1 MEVYFLARYLLKRL
15 GYIVVSL
22 FFIVTIT
29 FFLMQA
35 APGGPFAS
43 ERKLP
48 PEIEQQMN
56 EAYGLNDPLYQQYF
70 DYLVNTVQFDFG
82 PSFKYVGQ
90 EVTDIISRSFPYS
103 LILGAEAIFLAV
115 SIGVLLGVIA
125 ALRHNKFGDYAA
137 MVIAVL
143 GISVPSFIMAT
154 ILQYIFAIK
163 LQALPVA
170 RFESFAHTI
179 LPAIALATTPLAFI
193 ARLMRSSM
201 LEVLNADYIK
211 TAKSKGLGKRIVTY
225 KHALRNAILPVVSY
239 LGPLVAAILTGSFVI
254 EKIFGI
260 PGLGNEFVVSV
271 TNRDYTVIMGTTVF
285 FSIILLVSILIVD
298 LIYGLVDPRIKVA
311 GKGGK

>member
-1 MEVYFLARYLLKRL
+1 MAKYLLKRL
-15 GYIVVSL
+15 GYILVSL

-29 FFLMQA
+29 FFLMKA

-48 PEIEQQMN
+48 PAIEQQMN
-56 EAYGLNDPLYQQYF
+56 EAYGLNDPIIKQYG
-70 DYLVNTVQFDFG
+70 DYLVNVVKFDFG
-82 PSFKYVGQ
+82 PSFKYTGQ
-90 EVTDIISRSFPYS
+90 EVSDIIKRSFPYS
-103 LILGAEAIFLAV
+103 LILGLEAIFLALAV
-115 SIGVLLGVIA
+115 GVLLGVVA
-125 ALRHNKFGDYAA
+125 ALKHNKFGDYIA
-137 MVIAVL
+137 MVISVL

-179 LPAIALATTPLAFI
+179 LPAVALATTPLAFI

-211 TAKSKGLGKRIVTY
+211 TTKSKGMSERVVTY

-239 LGPLVAAILTGSFVI
+239 LGPLVVGILTGSFII

-285 FSIILLVSILIVD
+285 FSVLLLFSILVVD
-298 LIYGLVDPRIKVA
+298 LIYGLVDPRIKVTD
-311 GKGGK
+311 GGGKE

>member
-1 MEVYFLARYLLKRL
+1 MAKYLLKRI
-15 GYIVVSL
+15 GYIIVSL

-35 APGGPFAS
+35 APGGPFTS

-48 PEIEQQMN
+48 PAIEQQLN
-56 EAYGLNDPLYQQYF
+56 ETYGLNDPLYKQYF
-70 DYLVNTVQFDFG
+70 DYLVNVAQWDFG
-82 PSFKYVGQ
+82 PSFKYIGQ
-90 EVTDIISRSFPYS
+90 SVNDIISRSFPYS
-103 LILGAEAIFLAV
+103 LVLGLEAIFLAL

-125 ALRHNKFGDYAA
+125 AVKHNKFGDYTA

-154 ILQYIFAIK
+154 ILQYVFSMK
-163 LQALPVA
+163 MGVLPVA
-170 RFESFAHTI
+170 KFDSFAHTI

-201 LEVLNADYIK
+201 LDVLNSDYIK
-211 TAKSKGLGKRIVTY
+211 TAKSKGLSQRVVTY
-225 KHALRNAILPVVSY
+225 KHALRNAIMPVVSY
-239 LGPLVAAILTGSFVI
+239 MGPLVVGVLTGSFVI
-254 EKIFGI
+254 EKIFAI

-285 FSIILLVSILIVD
+285 FSILLLVSILIVD
-298 LIYGLVDPRIKVA
+298 LIYGLIDPRIKIT
-311 GKGGK
+311 GKGDQK